1 VSLIKSKEKSK
12 VMSDKKEIRNLA
24 SSIEIREDGN
34 KPPVVEGYAA
44 VFNDETVIA
53 GKFAERVAPGAFDQ
67 ADMGNTVA
75 LFNHNIDQPLARV
88 GRGLELSVDERGL
101 KYRFEIGNQS
111 YAKDLIENIRM
122 GNVSTSSFGFTVRD
136 DEWER
141 RDDGVNLRTIKEVGL
156 LFDVSP
162 TTQGAYPTTE
172 VGLRSMETALAN
184 QDVALIEEEEIRA
197 EEEEEEEEAEE
208 KAYGS
213 EEEEEDKEEKSMD
226 KEEEQ
231 EEEEK
236 EEEDSDEE
244 EERVDYL
251 VDPAILPHPY
261 ALEGKTPEP
270 EARNSNNSNSH
281 TMENEKNAPA
291 IVQSRGDN
299 QSNVQQRYSFGKA
312 LREAAS
318 GKLSG
323 LEAEMNQEARGEFT
337 DAKVN
342 VAGGI
347 SVPSFLTENRAALA
361 VSGTD
366 TNATAFGGT
375 IGKLDNGFLGFL
387 HPNDIATQ
395 MGVRAV
401 TGVSGNVVF
410 QVPKGPPGTSDST
423 NEAASYAASN
433 MAFTAVDMGP
443 KRLSAHV
450 QVTEQLLAQTSD
462 DLGAFV
468 AAEIRKAVDAKFN
481 DTVVAS
487 IDAAADNRAGGTIGQ
502 YAVASRNALHL
513 EEELMEDNVDSA
525 NIRVLASPTAYRQNR
540 QLSLD
545 AGSGLLFASSPADR
559 REVLGYNTVISSSV
573 DSGHLYMMDATRA
586 VQCRWGGLNLII
598 DPYTDADKGVVR
610 IIANVYRQFACL
622 THTTNRAAGANAY
635 GGYGFAGYRD

>member
-1 VSLIKSKEKSK
+1 
-12 VMSDKKEIRNLA
+12 MDKKEIRILN
-24 SSIEIREDGN
+24 SSVEVREAEN
-34 KPPVVEGYAA
+34 KNPVIEGYAA

-53 GKFAERVAPGAFDQ
+53 GQFAERVAPGAFEGARMD
-67 ADMGNTVA
+67 NTVA
-75 LFNHNIDQPLARV
+75 LFNHDINQPLARV
-88 GRGLELSVDERGL
+88 GRGLEISVDERGL
-101 KYRFEIGNQS
+101 KYRFEVGNQS
-111 YAKDLIENIRM
+111 YAKDLVENIRM

-141 RDDGVNLRTIKEVGL
+141 RDDGLNLRTIKEVDL

-172 VGLRSMETALAN
+172 VGLRSMATALAN
-184 QDVALIEEEEIRA
+184 QAMALIEDEEIRA
-197 EEEEEEEEAEE
+197 EEEEEEEKEE
-208 KAYGS
+208 KAYGAKDED
-213 EEEEEDKEEKSMD
+213 EEMEEKAEDEDEEKEEKMMED
-226 KEEEQ
+226 EE

-236 EEEDSDEE
+236 EEEEEDEA
-244 EERVDYL
+244 EERVDQL
-251 VDPAILPHPY
+251 IDTSILPHPY
-261 ALEGKTPEP
+261 ALEEKTPEP
-270 EARNSNNSNSH
+270 EARNSNNSNSN

-291 IVQSRGDN
+291 ILQSRGDN
-299 QSNVQQRYSFGKA
+299 QANVQQRYSFGKA

-323 LEAEMNQEARGEFT
+323 LEAEMNQEARSEFT

-361 VSGTD
+361 VDGTNA
-366 TNATAFGGT
+366 NATAFGGT
-375 IGKLDNGFLGFL
+375 IGKIDQGFSGFL

-423 NEAASYAASN
+423 QEGASFAASN
-433 MAFTAVDMGP
+433 MAFSAVDMGP

-468 AAEIRKAVDAKFN
+468 AGEIRKAVDAKFN
-481 DTVVAS
+481 DTVVAA
-487 IDAAADNRAGGTIGQ
+487 IDAAADARAGGTIAA
-502 YAVASRNALHL
+502 YAVATMNALHL
-513 EEELMEDNVDSA
+513 EEDLMEDNVDSA

-573 DSGHLYMMDATRA
+573 DTGHLYMMDATRA

-622 THTTNRAAGANAY
+622 TNTTNRGAAPNAF
-635 GGYGFAGYRD
+635 GGYGFTGYRD

>member
-1 VSLIKSKEKSK
+1 
-12 VMSDKKEIRNLA
+12 MSDKKEIRNLA
-24 SSIEIREDGN
+24 SSIEVREDGN

-44 VFNDETVIA
+44 VFNDETVIG

-101 KYRFEIGNQS
+101 KYRFEVGNQS

-197 EEEEEEEEAEE
+197 EEEEEEEEQTEE

-213 EEEEEDKEEKSMD
+213 EEEEEGKEDKAMD
-226 KEEEQ
+226 KEEE
-231 EEEEK
+231 EEDEEK
-236 EEEDSDEE
+236 EEEESDEE

-251 VDPAILPHPY
+251 VDPSILPHPY
-261 ALEGKTPEP
+261 ALETIPEP

-291 IVQSRGDN
+291 ILQSRGDN
-299 QSNVQQRYSFGKA
+299 QANVKQRYSFAKA
-312 LREAAS
+312 LREAAQ

-323 LEAEMNQEARGEFT
+323 LEAEMNQEARSEFT
-337 DAKVN
+337 DSKVN
-342 VAGGI
+342 IAGGI
-347 SVPSFLTENRAALA
+347 NVPSFLCENRAALA
-361 VSGTD
+361 TSD
-366 TNATAFGGT
+366 NLATNTPNGVDFGG
-375 IGKLDNGFLGFL
+375 IKGIADQGFSGFL

-395 MGVRAV
+395 MGTQSI
-401 TGVSGNVVF
+401 TGVSGDIVF
-410 QVPKGPPGTSDST
+410 QVAKNPPGTNRDVDQG
-423 NEAASYAASN
+423 ESYGVSN
-433 MAFTAVDMGP
+433 NTFIGVKLTPYRIA
-443 KRLSAHV
+443 AHV
-450 QVTEQLLAQTSD
+450 QVTEQLMAQTTED
-462 DLGAFV
+462 VGAFM
-468 AAEIRKAVDAKFN
+468 AGEIRKAVDAAFN
-481 DTVVAS
+481 VTVANS
-487 IDAAADNRAGGTIGQ
+487 IKAAATARGAGTL
-502 YAVASRNALHL
+502 ANFDASTRNALHL
-513 EEELMEDNVDSA
+513 EEEMMADNVETG
-525 NIRVLASPTAYRQNR
+525 NIRVLAHPTAYRENR

-545 AGSGLLFASSPADR
+545 AGSGLLFASSPTDR
-559 REVLGYNTVISSSV
+559 MNILGYGTVVSSSV
-573 DSGHLYMMDATRA
+573 ASGEAFMMDVTRTA
-586 VQCRWGGLNLII
+586 QARWGGLNLIV

-610 IIANVYRQFACL
+610 IIANVYRDFKCL
-622 THTTNRAAGANAY
+622 TNTTSRGAAPNNF
-635 GGYGFAGYRD
+635 GGYGFTGYA

>member
-1 VSLIKSKEKSK
+1 
-12 VMSDKKEIRNLA
+12 MDKKEIRTLTG
-24 SSIEIREDGN
+24 SVEVREAADKN
-34 KPPVVEGYAA
+34 PVIEGYAA
-44 VFNDETVIA
+44 VFNDETVI
-53 GKFAERVAPGAFDQ
+53 GGQFAERVAPGAFED
-67 ADMGNTVA
+67 ARMDNTVA
-75 LFNHNIDQPLARV
+75 LFNHDINQPLARV
-88 GRGLELSVDERGL
+88 GRGLELTVDERGL

-111 YAKDLIENIRM
+111 YAKDLVENIRM

-141 RDDGVNLRTIKEVGL
+141 RDDGVNLRTIKEVDL

-184 QDVALIEEEEIRA
+184 QDMALIEEEEIRA
-197 EEEEEEEEAEE
+197 EEEEEEKEE
-208 KAYGS
+208 KAYGAKDEDEEMEEKS
-213 EEEEEDKEEKSMD
+213 EEEEEEKEEKMMED
-226 KEEEQ
+226 EEE

-236 EEEDSDEE
+236 EEEDEA
-244 EERVDYL
+244 EERVDQL
-251 VDPAILPHPY
+251 IDTSILPHPY
-261 ALEGKTPEP
+261 ALDETTPEP
-270 EARNSNNSNSH
+270 EARNSNNSNSN

-291 IVQSRGDN
+291 ILQSRGDN
-299 QSNVQQRYSFGKA
+299 QANVQSRYSFGKA
-312 LREAAS
+312 LREAAQ

-323 LEAEMNQEARGEFT
+323 LEAEMNQEARSEFT

-347 SVPSFLTENRAALA
+347 NVPSFLTENRAALA
-361 VSGTD
+361 VDGTD
-366 TNATAFGGT
+366 NNATAFGGT
-375 IGKLDNGFLGFL
+375 IGKADQGFAGFL

-410 QVPKGPPGTSDST
+410 QVGKNPPGTSDST
-423 NEAASYAASN
+423 NEGAAYAAN
-433 MAFTAVDMGP
+433 NQAFKAVDMGP
-443 KRLSAHV
+443 KRIAAHV

-481 DTVVAS
+481 STVVTA
-487 IDAAADNRAGGTIGQ
+487 IKDAATHRGAGTLTA
-502 YAVASRNALHL
+502 YNASTRNALHL
-513 EEELMEDNVDSA
+513 EEELMVDNVDNT
-525 NIRVLASPTAYRQNR
+525 NIRVLASPTAYRENR

-559 REVLGYNTVISSSV
+559 QTILGYETVISSSV
-573 DSGHLYMMDATRA
+573 GSGEAFMMDATRA

-622 THTTNRAAGANAY
+622 TNMTNRGSNADAF
-635 GGYGFAGYRD
+635 GGYGFTGYA

>member
-1 VSLIKSKEKSK
+1 
-12 VMSDKKEIRNLA
+12 MSDKKEIRNLA
-24 SSIEIREDGN
+24 SSIEVREDGN

-44 VFNDETVIA
+44 VFNDETVIG

-101 KYRFEIGNQS
+101 KYRFEVGNQS

-197 EEEEEEEEAEE
+197 EEEEEEEEQTEE

-226 KEEEQ
+226 KEEEEE

-236 EEEDSDEE
+236 EEEESDEE

-261 ALEGKTPEP
+261 ALETIPEP

-291 IVQSRGDN
+291 IVQSRGD
-299 QSNVQQRYSFGKA
+299 QQANVKQRYSFAKA
-312 LREAAS
+312 LREAAQ

-323 LEAEMNQEARGEFT
+323 LEAEMNQEARSEFT
-337 DAKVN
+337 SSKVN
-342 VAGGI
+342 IAGGI
-347 SVPSFLTENRAALA
+347 NVPSFLCESRAALA
-361 VSGTD
+361 
-366 TNATAFGGT
+366 TNDNLASSSPNGVNFGGT
-375 IGKLDNGFLGFL
+375 KGIVDQGFSGFL

-395 MGVRAV
+395 LGTQTI
-401 TGVSGNVVF
+401 TGVSGDIVF
-410 QVPKGPPGTSDST
+410 QVAKNPPGTNRDEDQAESF
-423 NEAASYAASN
+423 AVSN
-433 MAFTAVDMGP
+433 NTFKGVKLTPYRIA
-443 KRLSAHV
+443 AHV
-450 QVTEQLLAQTSD
+450 QVTEQLMAQTTED
-462 DLGAFV
+462 VGAFM
-468 AAEIRKAVDAKFN
+468 AAEIRKAVDAAFN
-481 DTVVAS
+481 QTVATE
-487 IDAAADNRAGGTIGQ
+487 IQTAAEHRAAATALTAFNAGT
-502 YAVASRNALHL
+502 RNALHL
-513 EEELMEDNVDSA
+513 EEEMMADNVETQ
-525 NIRVLASPTAYRQNR
+525 NVRVLAHPTAYRKNR

-559 REVLGYNTVISSSV
+559 QTVLGYGTVISSSV
-573 DSGHLYMMDATRA
+573 ASGQLYMMDITRTA
-586 VQCRWGGLNLII
+586 QARWGGLNLIV

-610 IIANVYRQFACL
+610 IIANVYRDFKCL
-622 THTTNRAAGANAY
+622 TNMTNRGSNADAF
-635 GGYGFAGYRD
+635 GGYGFAGYGA

>member
-1 VSLIKSKEKSK
+1 
-12 VMSDKKEIRNLA
+12 MDKKEIRTLTG
-24 SSIEIREDGN
+24 SVEVREAADKN
-34 KPPVVEGYAA
+34 PVIEGYAA
-44 VFNDETVIA
+44 VFNDETVI
-53 GKFAERVAPGAFDQ
+53 GGQFAERVAPGAFEGARMD
-67 ADMGNTVA
+67 NTVA
-75 LFNHNIDQPLARV
+75 LFNHDINQPLARV
-88 GRGLELSVDERGL
+88 GRGLELTVDERGL

-111 YAKDLIENIRM
+111 YAKDLVENIRM

-141 RDDGVNLRTIKEVGL
+141 RDDGLNLRTIKEVDL

-184 QDVALIEEEEIRA
+184 QDMALIEEEEIRA
-197 EEEEEEEEAEE
+197 EEEEEEKEE
-208 KAYGS
+208 KAYMNYDDDEEDDKEKKS
-213 EEEEEDKEEKSMD
+213 EDEEEEKEEKMMED
-226 KEEEQ
+226 EE

-236 EEEDSDEE
+236 EEEEEDEA
-244 EERVDYL
+244 EERVDQL
-251 VDPAILPHPY
+251 VDTSILPHPY
-261 ALEGKTPEP
+261 ALEETTPEP
-270 EARNSNNSNSH
+270 EARNSNNSNSN

-291 IVQSRGDN
+291 ILQSRGDN
-299 QSNVQQRYSFGKA
+299 QANVQSRYSFGKA

-323 LEAEMNQEARGEFT
+323 LEAEMNQEARSEFT

-361 VSGTD
+361 VDGTNA
-366 TNATAFGGT
+366 NATAFGGT
-375 IGKLDNGFLGFL
+375 IGKIDQGFSGFL

-410 QVPKGPPGTSDST
+410 QVPKGPPGTADST
-423 NEAASYAASN
+423 QEGASFAASN

-450 QVTEQLLAQTSD
+450 QVTEQLLAQTSE

-468 AAEIRKAVDAKFN
+468 AGEIRKAVDAKFN
-481 DTVVAS
+481 DTVVAA
-487 IDAAADNRAGGTIGQ
+487 IDAAADNRAGGTIAQ
-502 YAVASRNALHL
+502 YAVATMNALHL
-513 EEELMEDNVDSA
+513 EEDLMEDNVDSA

-559 REVLGYNTVISSSV
+559 REVLGYDTVISSSV
-573 DSGHLYMMDATRA
+573 DAGHLYMMDATRA

-622 THTTNRAAGANAY
+622 TNTTNRGAAPNAF
-635 GGYGFAGYRD
+635 GGYGFTGYRD

>member
-1 VSLIKSKEKSK
+1 
-12 VMSDKKEIRNLA
+12 MDKKEIRTLTG
-24 SSIEIREDGN
+24 SVEVREGSDKN
-34 KPPVVEGYAA
+34 PVIEGYAA
-44 VFNDETVIA
+44 VFNDETVI
-53 GKFAERVAPGAFDQ
+53 GGQFAERVAPGAFEGARMD
-67 ADMGNTVA
+67 NTVA
-75 LFNHNIDQPLARV
+75 LFNHDINQPLARV
-88 GRGLELSVDERGL
+88 GRGLEIDVDERGL
-101 KYRFEIGNQS
+101 KYRFEVGNQS
-111 YAKDLIENIRM
+111 YAKDLVENIRM
-122 GNVSTSSFGFTVRD
+122 GNVGTSSFGFTVRD

-141 RDDGVNLRTIKEVGL
+141 RDDGLNLRTIKEVDL

-184 QDVALIEEEEIRA
+184 QDMALIEEEEIRA
-197 EEEEEEEEAEE
+197 EEEEEEKEE
-208 KAYGS
+208 KAYGAKDEDEEMEEKS
-213 EEEEEDKEEKSMD
+213 EDEEEEKEKEEKMMED
-226 KEEEQ
+226 EE

-236 EEEDSDEE
+236 EEEDEA
-244 EERVDYL
+244 EERVDQL
-251 VDPAILPHPY
+251 IDTSILPHPY
-261 ALEGKTPEP
+261 ALEETTPEP
-270 EARNSNNSNSH
+270 EARNSNNSNSN

-291 IVQSRGDN
+291 ILQSRGDN

-323 LEAEMNQEARGEFT
+323 LEAEMNQEARSEFT

-361 VSGTD
+361 VDGTNS
-366 TNATAFGGT
+366 NATAFGGQ
-375 IGKLDNGFLGFL
+375 IGKIDQGFSGFL

-410 QVPKGPPGTSDST
+410 QVPKGPPGTSDAS
-423 NEAASYAASN
+423 EEGESFAAAN
-433 MAFTAVDMGP
+433 MVFTAVDMAP

-450 QVTEQLLAQTSD
+450 QVTEQLLAQTSE

-468 AAEIRKAVDAKFN
+468 AGEIRKAVDAKFN
-481 DTVVAS
+481 DTVVDA
-487 IDAAADNRAGGTIGQ
+487 IDGAADNRAGGTIGA
-502 YAVASRNALHL
+502 YAVATRNALHL
-513 EEELMEDNVDSA
+513 EEELMVDNVDSA

-573 DSGHLYMMDATRA
+573 DTGHLYMMDATRA

-622 THTTNRAAGANAY
+622 TNLSNRAAGANAF

>member
-1 VSLIKSKEKSK
+1 
-12 VMSDKKEIRNLA
+12 MDKKEIRTLTG
-24 SSIEIREDGN
+24 SVEVREAADKN
-34 KPPVVEGYAA
+34 PVIEGYAA
-44 VFNDETVIA
+44 VFNDETVI
-53 GKFAERVAPGAFDQ
+53 GGQFAERVAPGAFEGARMD
-67 ADMGNTVA
+67 NTVA
-75 LFNHNIDQPLARV
+75 LFNHDINQPLARV

-111 YAKDLIENIRM
+111 YAKDLVENIRM

-141 RDDGVNLRTIKEVGL
+141 RDDGLNLRTIKEVDL

-184 QDVALIEEEEIRA
+184 QDMALIEEEEIRA
-197 EEEEEEEEAEE
+197 EEEEEEKEE
-208 KAYGS
+208 KAYGAKDEDEEMEEKS
-213 EEEEEDKEEKSMD
+213 EEEEEEKEEKMMED
-226 KEEEQ
+226 EE

-236 EEEDSDEE
+236 EEEEEDEA
-244 EERVDYL
+244 EERVDQL
-251 VDPAILPHPY
+251 VDTSILPHPY
-261 ALEGKTPEP
+261 ALDETTPEP
-270 EARNSNNSNSH
+270 EARNSNNSNSN

-291 IVQSRGDN
+291 ILQSRGDN
-299 QSNVQQRYSFGKA
+299 QANVQKRYSFGKA
-312 LREAAS
+312 LREAAQ

-361 VSGTD
+361 VDGTD
-366 TNATAFGGT
+366 NNADAFGGT
-375 IGKLDNGFLGFL
+375 IGKSDQGFAGFL

-410 QVPKGPPGTSDST
+410 QVGKNPPGTSDST
-423 NEAASYAASN
+423 NEGASFGVSN
-433 MAFTAVDMGP
+433 QAFKAVDMGP
-443 KRLSAHV
+443 KRIAAHV
-450 QVTEQLLAQTSD
+450 QVTEQLLAQTSE

-481 DTVVAS
+481 ATVVAS
-487 IDAAADNRAGGTIGQ
+487 VKAAATHRGAGTLTGFN
-502 YAVASRNALHL
+502 ASTRNALIL
-513 EEELMEDNVDSA
+513 EEELMVDNVDNG
-525 NIRVLASPTAYRQNR
+525 NIRVLASPTAYRKNR

-559 REVLGYNTVISSSV
+559 QTVLGYQTVINSSV
-573 DSGHLYMMDATRA
+573 TAGELYMMDATRA

-622 THTTNRAAGANAY
+622 TNMTNRGSNADAF
-635 GGYGFAGYRD
+635 GGYGFTGYGA

>member
-1 VSLIKSKEKSK
+1 
-12 VMSDKKEIRNLA
+12 MDKKEIRTLTG
-24 SSIEIREDGN
+24 SVEVREGSDKN
-34 KPPVVEGYAA
+34 PVIEGYAA
-44 VFNDETVIA
+44 VFNDETVI
-53 GKFAERVAPGAFDQ
+53 GGQFAERVAPGAFEGARMD
-67 ADMGNTVA
+67 NTVA
-75 LFNHNIDQPLARV
+75 LFNHDINQPLARV
-88 GRGLELSVDERGL
+88 GRGLEIDVDERGL
-101 KYRFEIGNQS
+101 KYRFEVGNQS
-111 YAKDLIENIRM
+111 YAKDLVENIRM
-122 GNVSTSSFGFTVRD
+122 GNVGTSSFGFTVRD

-141 RDDGVNLRTIKEVGL
+141 RDDGLNLRTIKEVDL

-184 QDVALIEEEEIRA
+184 QDMALIEEEEIRA
-197 EEEEEEEEAEE
+197 EEEEEEKEE
-208 KAYGS
+208 KAYGVKDEDEEMEEKS
-213 EEEEEDKEEKSMD
+213 EDEEEEKEEKMMED
-226 KEEEQ
+226 EE

-236 EEEDSDEE
+236 EEEDEA
-244 EERVDYL
+244 EERVDQL
-251 VDPAILPHPY
+251 IDTSILPHPY
-261 ALEGKTPEP
+261 ALEETTPEP
-270 EARNSNNSNSH
+270 EARNSNNSNSN

-291 IVQSRGDN
+291 ILQSRGDN

-323 LEAEMNQEARGEFT
+323 LEAEMNQEARSEFT

-361 VSGTD
+361 VDGTNS
-366 TNATAFGGT
+366 NATAFGGQ
-375 IGKLDNGFLGFL
+375 IGKIDQGFSGFL

-410 QVPKGPPGTSDST
+410 QVPKGPPGTSDAS
-423 NEAASYAASN
+423 EEGESFAAAN
-433 MAFTAVDMGP
+433 MVFTAVDMAP

-450 QVTEQLLAQTSD
+450 QVTEQLLAQTSE

-468 AAEIRKAVDAKFN
+468 AGEIRKAVDAKFN
-481 DTVVAS
+481 DTVVDA
-487 IDAAADNRAGGTIGQ
+487 IDGAADNRAGGTIGA
-502 YAVASRNALHL
+502 YAVATRNALHL
-513 EEELMEDNVDSA
+513 EEELMVDNVDSA

-573 DSGHLYMMDATRA
+573 DTGHLYMMDATRA

-622 THTTNRAAGANAY
+622 TNLSNRAAGANAF

>member
-1 VSLIKSKEKSK
+1 
-12 VMSDKKEIRNLA
+12 MSDKKEIRTLA
-24 SSIEIREDGN
+24 SSVEVREDGN

-44 VFNDETVIA
+44 VFNDETVIG
-53 GKFAERVAPGAFDQ
+53 GKFAERVAPGAFDK
-67 ADMGNTVA
+67 AGMDNTVA

-141 RDDGVNLRTIKEVGL
+141 RDDGVNLRTIKEVDL

-197 EEEEEEEEAEE
+197 EEEEEEEETEE

-226 KEEEQ
+226 QEEEQ

-261 ALEGKTPEP
+261 ALEGNPEP

-299 QSNVQQRYSFGKA
+299 QANVQQRYSFGKA
-312 LREAAS
+312 LREAAQ

-323 LEAEMNQEARGEFT
+323 LEAEMNQEARAEFT
-337 DAKVN
+337 DSKVN

-361 VSGTD
+361 TATVGTTGD
-366 TNATAFGGT
+366 AFGGQ
-375 IGKLDNGFLGFL
+375 IGKVDQGFSGFL

-423 NEAASYAASN
+423 SESASFAANN
-433 MAFTAVDMGP
+433 MAFSAVDMGP

-468 AAEIRKAVDAKFN
+468 AGEIRKAVDAKFN
-481 DTVVAS
+481 ATVVAA
-487 IDAAADNRAGGTIGQ
+487 IDDAADNRAGGTIAAF
-502 YAVASRNALHL
+502 AVASRNALNL
-513 EEELMEDNVDSA
+513 EEELMVDNVDSA
-525 NIRVLASPTAYRQNR
+525 NIRILASPAAYRQNR

-559 REVLGYNTVISSSV
+559 REVLGYGTVVSSSV
-573 DSGHLYMMDATRA
+573 DTGHLYMMDATRA

-622 THTTNRAAGANAY
+622 TNTNNRAAGANAF
-635 GGYGFAGYRD
+635 GGYGFTGYRD

>member
-1 VSLIKSKEKSK
+1 
-12 VMSDKKEIRNLA
+12 MDKKEIRTLTG
-24 SSIEIREDGN
+24 SVEVREGSDKN
-34 KPPVVEGYAA
+34 PVIEGYAA
-44 VFNDETVIA
+44 VFNDETVI
-53 GKFAERVAPGAFDQ
+53 GGQFAERVAPGAFEGARMD
-67 ADMGNTVA
+67 NTVA
-75 LFNHNIDQPLARV
+75 LFNHDINQPLARV
-88 GRGLELSVDERGL
+88 GRGLEIDVDERGL
-101 KYRFEIGNQS
+101 KYRFEVGNQS
-111 YAKDLIENIRM
+111 YAKDLVENIRM
-122 GNVSTSSFGFTVRD
+122 GNVGTSSFGFTVRD

-141 RDDGVNLRTIKEVGL
+141 RDDGLNLRTIKEVDL

-184 QDVALIEEEEIRA
+184 QDMALIEEEEIRA
-197 EEEEEEEEAEE
+197 EEEEEEKEE
-208 KAYGS
+208 KAYGAKDEDEEMEEKS
-213 EEEEEDKEEKSMD
+213 EDEEEEKEEKMMED
-226 KEEEQ
+226 EE

-236 EEEDSDEE
+236 EEEDEA
-244 EERVDYL
+244 EERVDQL
-251 VDPAILPHPY
+251 IDTSILPHPY
-261 ALEGKTPEP
+261 ALEETTPEP
-270 EARNSNNSNSH
+270 EARNSNNSNSN

-291 IVQSRGDN
+291 ILQSRGDN

-323 LEAEMNQEARGEFT
+323 LEAEMNQEARSEFT

-361 VSGTD
+361 VDGTNS
-366 TNATAFGGT
+366 NATAFGGQ
-375 IGKLDNGFLGFL
+375 IGKIDQGFSGFL

-410 QVPKGPPGTSDST
+410 QVPKGPPGTSDAS
-423 NEAASYAASN
+423 EEGESFAAAN
-433 MAFTAVDMGP
+433 MVFTAVDMAP

-450 QVTEQLLAQTSD
+450 QVTEQLLAQTSE

-468 AAEIRKAVDAKFN
+468 AGEIRKAVDAKFN
-481 DTVVAS
+481 DTVVDA
-487 IDAAADNRAGGTIGQ
+487 IDGAADNRAGGTIGA
-502 YAVASRNALHL
+502 YAVATRNALHL
-513 EEELMEDNVDSA
+513 EEELMVDNVDSA

-573 DSGHLYMMDATRA
+573 DTGHLYMMDATRA

-622 THTTNRAAGANAY
+622 TNLSNRAAGANAF

>member
-1 VSLIKSKEKSK
+1 
-12 VMSDKKEIRNLA
+12 MDKKEIRTLTG
-24 SSIEIREDGN
+24 SVEVREGSDKN
-34 KPPVVEGYAA
+34 PVIEGYAA
-44 VFNDETVIA
+44 VFNDETVI
-53 GKFAERVAPGAFDQ
+53 GGQFAERVAPGAFEGARMD
-67 ADMGNTVA
+67 NTVA
-75 LFNHNIDQPLARV
+75 LFNHDINQPLARV
-88 GRGLELSVDERGL
+88 GRGLEIDVDERGL
-101 KYRFEIGNQS
+101 KYRFEVGNQS
-111 YAKDLIENIRM
+111 YAKDLVENIRM
-122 GNVSTSSFGFTVRD
+122 GNVGTSSFGFTVRD

-141 RDDGVNLRTIKEVGL
+141 RDDGLNLRTIKEVDL

-184 QDVALIEEEEIRA
+184 QDMALIEEEEIRA
-197 EEEEEEEEAEE
+197 EEEEEEKEE
-208 KAYGS
+208 KAYGAKDEDEEMEEKS
-213 EEEEEDKEEKSMD
+213 EDEEEEKEEKMMED
-226 KEEEQ
+226 EE

-236 EEEDSDEE
+236 EEEDEA
-244 EERVDYL
+244 EERVDQL
-251 VDPAILPHPY
+251 IDTSILPHPY
-261 ALEGKTPEP
+261 ALEETTPEP
-270 EARNSNNSNSH
+270 EARNSNNSNSN

-291 IVQSRGDN
+291 ILQSRGDN

-323 LEAEMNQEARGEFT
+323 LEAEMNQEARSEFT

-361 VSGTD
+361 VDGTNS
-366 TNATAFGGT
+366 NATAFGGQ
-375 IGKLDNGFLGFL
+375 IGKIDQGFSGFL

-410 QVPKGPPGTSDST
+410 QVPKGPPGTSDAS
-423 NEAASYAASN
+423 EEGESFAAAN
-433 MAFTAVDMGP
+433 MVFTAVDMAP

-450 QVTEQLLAQTSD
+450 QVTEQLLAQTSE

-468 AAEIRKAVDAKFN
+468 AGEIRKAVDAKFN
-481 DTVVAS
+481 DTVVDA
-487 IDAAADNRAGGTIGQ
+487 IDGAADNRAGGTIGA
-502 YAVASRNALHL
+502 YAVATRNALHL
-513 EEELMEDNVDSA
+513 EEELMVDNVDSA

-573 DSGHLYMMDATRA
+573 DTGHLYMMDATRA

-622 THTTNRAAGANAY
+622 TNLNNRAAGANAF

>member
-1 VSLIKSKEKSK
+1 
-12 VMSDKKEIRNLA
+12 MSDKKEIRNLA
-24 SSIEIREDGN
+24 SSIEVREDGN

-44 VFNDETVIA
+44 VFNDETVIG

-101 KYRFEIGNQS
+101 KYRFEVGNQS

-197 EEEEEEEEAEE
+197 EEEEEEEEQTEE

-213 EEEEEDKEEKSMD
+213 EEEEEGKEDKAMD
-226 KEEEQ
+226 KEEE
-231 EEEEK
+231 EEDEEK
-236 EEEDSDEE
+236 EEEESDEE

-251 VDPAILPHPY
+251 VDPSILPHPY
-261 ALEGKTPEP
+261 ALETIPEP

-291 IVQSRGDN
+291 ILQSRGDN
-299 QSNVQQRYSFGKA
+299 QANVKQRYSFAKA
-312 LREAAS
+312 LREAAQ

-323 LEAEMNQEARGEFT
+323 LEAEMNQEARSEFT
-337 DAKVN
+337 DSKVN
-342 VAGGI
+342 IAGGI
-347 SVPSFLTENRAALA
+347 NVPSFLCENRAALA
-361 VSGTD
+361 TSD
-366 TNATAFGGT
+366 NLATNSPNGVDFGG
-375 IGKLDNGFLGFL
+375 IKGIADQGFSGFL

-395 MGVRAV
+395 MGTQSI
-401 TGVSGNVVF
+401 TGVSGDIVF
-410 QVPKGPPGTSDST
+410 QVAKNPPGTNRDVDQG
-423 NEAASYAASN
+423 ESYGVSN
-433 MAFTAVDMGP
+433 NTFIGVKLTPYRIA
-443 KRLSAHV
+443 AHV
-450 QVTEQLLAQTSD
+450 QVTEQLMAQTTED
-462 DLGAFV
+462 VGAFM
-468 AAEIRKAVDAKFN
+468 AGEIRKAVDAAFN
-481 DTVVAS
+481 VTVANS
-487 IDAAADNRAGGTIGQ
+487 IKAAATARGAGTL
-502 YAVASRNALHL
+502 ANFDASTRNALHL
-513 EEELMEDNVDSA
+513 EEEMMADNVETG
-525 NIRVLASPTAYRQNR
+525 NIRVLAHPTAYRENR

-545 AGSGLLFASSPADR
+545 AGSGLLFASSPTDR
-559 REVLGYNTVISSSV
+559 MNILGYGTVVSSSV
-573 DSGHLYMMDATRA
+573 ASGEAFMMDVTRTA
-586 VQCRWGGLNLII
+586 QARWGGLNLIV

-610 IIANVYRQFACL
+610 IIANVYRDFKCL
-622 THTTNRAAGANAY
+622 TNTTSRGAAPDNF
-635 GGYGFAGYRD
+635 GGYGFTGYA

>member
-1 VSLIKSKEKSK
+1 
-12 VMSDKKEIRNLA
+12 M
-24 SSIEIREDGN
+24 ED
-34 KPPVVEGYAA
+34 
-44 VFNDETVIA
+44 
-53 GKFAERVAPGAFDQ
+53 
-67 ADMGNTVA
+67 
-75 LFNHNIDQPLARV
+75 
-88 GRGLELSVDERGL
+88 
-101 KYRFEIGNQS
+101 
-111 YAKDLIENIRM
+111 
-122 GNVSTSSFGFTVRD
+122 
-136 DEWER
+136 
-141 RDDGVNLRTIKEVGL
+141 
-156 LFDVSP
+156 
-162 TTQGAYPTTE
+162 
-172 VGLRSMETALAN
+172 
-184 QDVALIEEEEIRA
+184 EE
-197 EEEEEEEEAEE
+197 
-208 KAYGS
+208 
-213 EEEEEDKEEKSMD
+213 
-226 KEEEQ
+226 

-236 EEEDSDEE
+236 EEEEEDEA
-244 EERVDYL
+244 EERVDQL
-251 VDPAILPHPY
+251 VDTSILPHPY
-261 ALEGKTPEP
+261 ALEETTPEP
-270 EARNSNNSNSH
+270 EARNSNNSNSN

-291 IVQSRGDN
+291 ILQSRGDN
-299 QSNVQQRYSFGKA
+299 QANVQQRYSFGKA

-323 LEAEMNQEARGEFT
+323 LEAEMNQEARSEFT

-361 VSGTD
+361 VDGTNA
-366 TNATAFGGT
+366 NATAFGGT
-375 IGKLDNGFLGFL
+375 IGKIDQGFSGFL

-410 QVPKGPPGTSDST
+410 QVPKGPPGTSDTTQEGGSFSA
-423 NEAASYAASN
+423 NN
-433 MAFTAVDMGP
+433 MAFAAVDMGP

-450 QVTEQLLAQTSD
+450 QVTEQLLAQTSE

-481 DTVVAS
+481 DTVVAA
-487 IDAAADNRAGGTIGQ
+487 IDDAADKRAGGTIAQ
-502 YAVASRNALHL
+502 YAVATQNALHL
-513 EEELMEDNVDSA
+513 EEDLMVDNVDSA

-573 DSGHLYMMDATRA
+573 DTGHLYMMDATRA

-622 THTTNRAAGANAY
+622 TDLTNRSASNF
-635 GGYGFAGYRD
+635 GGYGFTGYRD